1 LDVCGEGGEYES
13 LVLDCACFQR
23 KLVITDSV
31 VVYDEEDPSVGSLKI
46 LACAVVNKAISADT
60 EAYRPAEVSAGE
72 GEGEVSAG
80 EGVGE
85 GCSISSADPECRAV
99 ASSGFPL
106 VFDNEGYCQ
115 SPLLFPPA
123 TSILTTA
130 AAQLTHLLNSL
141 TYNLKR
147 YGVELHDI
155 VFVHLYIADIAL
167 FDAINSEY
175 CKWFGV
181 DPPSRSCVAVST
193 TDCMIYTQFKSFES

>member
-1 LDVCGEGGEYES
+1 VSAGEG
-13 LVLDCACFQR
+13 
-23 KLVITDSV
+23 
-31 VVYDEEDPSVGSLKI
+31 VG
-46 LACAVVNKAISADT
+46 
-60 EAYRPAEVSAGE
+60 EVSAGE
-72 GEGEVSAG
+72 GVGEVSAGEGVGEVSAGEGVGEVSAGEGVGEVSAG

-130 AAQLTHLLNSL
+130 ADQLTHLFNSL

-193 TDCMIYTQFKSFES
+193 TDRMKYTQFKSFES